1 MSKPTSSKPTQP
13 NSAPSK
19 LASFDASTFTV
30 KTPATKNIRAIA
42 ARVLTQ
48 VQYGQ
53 SLAQCLPAAEEKIE
67 FDDIPFLRELCYGS
81 CRWYF
86 RLNALAKMLLE
97 KPFHD
102 DDEDLHQ
109 LLIIGLY
116 QLNIQQKAAHAAI
129 FETVEAAASLDKP
142 YCKGVINAC
151 LRRYDREHVELIES
165 LGNNPVTL
173 HSHPKWLVKALKKAW
188 PDNYLDIMEANNQHP
203 PFCIRVNQQH
213 HTREEYLAILEQ
225 AGIEASAGKFAEHSI
240 YLAHAMNVFELPGF
254 EEGWCSVQD
263 EAAQLAAELL
273 APQAGEHILDACAAP
288 GGKTCHILESAAD
301 LTVTAID
308 LEEKRLARVTEN
320 LERLQLEAKTIACD
334 ANNLDEWWDGQ
345 LFDRILL
352 DAPCAAIGVIRRHPD
367 IKLLR
372 RKEDIEQLADVQL
385 GLLTSLWST
394 LKPGGRLVYA
404 TCSIMPMEN
413 AAVVDAFIQTQNDSH
428 QDVLTYSLQNK
439 SWGVESG
446 HGRQL
451 FPQLAKAL
459 DTGTEQG
466 HDGFYYAVLEKKK

>member
-1 MSKPTSSKPTQP
+1 MST
-13 NSAPSK
+13 
-19 LASFDASTFTV
+19 L
-30 KTPATKNIRAIA
+30 TKNIRAIA

-48 VQYGQ
+48 VQHGQ
-53 SLAQCLPAAEEKIE
+53 SLAQCLPVAEEKVE

-97 KPFHD
+97 KPFHE

-151 LRRYDREHVELIES
+151 LRRYEREHIELIDS

-188 PDNYLDIMEANNQHP
+188 PDNYLEIMKANNQHP
-203 PFCIRVNQQH
+203 PFCIRVNQLH
-213 HTREEYLAILEQ
+213 HSRAEYLALLEQ
-225 AGIEASAGKFAEHSI
+225 AGISASAGLHAKHSI
-240 YLAHAMNVFELPGF
+240 YLDHAINVFELPGF
-254 EEGWCSVQD
+254 EDGWCSVQD

-273 APQAGEHILDACAAP
+273 EPQAGENILDACAAP
-288 GGKTCHILESAAD
+288 GGKTCHILESAAE
-301 LTVTAID
+301 LNVTAID
-308 LEEKRLARVTEN
+308 LEEKRLARVNEN
-320 LERLQLEAKTIACD
+320 LERLQLEAKTIVCD
-334 ANNLDEWWDGQ
+334 ANDIDTWWDGK

-372 RKEDIEQLADVQL
+372 RKEDIEQLAEVQL
-385 GLLTSLWST
+385 GLLKNLWSI

-404 TCSIMPMEN
+404 TCSTMPMEN
-413 AAVVDAFIQTQNDSH
+413 AVVIETFIQIQNDAD
-428 QDVLTYSLQNK
+428 QDVQVYSLHDR
-439 SWGVESG
+439 SWGINSG
-446 HGRQL
+446 QGRQL
-451 FPQLAKAL
+451 FPQLAIES
-459 DTGTEQG
+459 DTLGSGEKTEQG

>member
-1 MSKPTSSKPTQP
+1 MSSSTS
-13 NSAPSK
+13 
-19 LASFDASTFTV
+19 
-30 KTPATKNIRAIA
+30 TKNIRAIA

-48 VQYGQ
+48 VQHGQ

-97 KPFHD
+97 KPFHE

-151 LRRYDREHVELIES
+151 LRRYDREHVELIKS
-165 LGNNPVTL
+165 LGDNPVTL

-188 PDNYLDIMEANNQHP
+188 PENYLDIMEANNQHP
-203 PFCIRVNQQH
+203 PFCIRVNQLH
-213 HTREEYLAILEQ
+213 HSRDEYLALLEQ
-225 AGIEASAGKFAEHSI
+225 AGIEATAGKFAQHSI
-240 YLAHAMNVFELPGF
+240 YLDRAMNVFELPGF
-254 EEGWCSVQD
+254 EDGWCSVQD

-273 APQAGEHILDACAAP
+273 DPQPGEHILDACAAP
-288 GGKTCHILESAAD
+288 GGKTCHILESAVN
-301 LTVTAID
+301 LNVTAID

-320 LERLQLEAKTIACD
+320 LERLKLKAKTIACD
-334 ANNLDEWWDGQ
+334 ANELEEWWDGT

-385 GLLTSLWST
+385 SLLKTLWKT

-413 AAVVDAFIQTQNDSH
+413 AAVIESFIKLQNDTH
-428 QDVLTYSLQNK
+428 QDVQIYNLQDKN
-439 SWGVESG
+439 WGVKSG
-446 HGRQL
+446 QGRQL
-451 FPQLAKAL
+451 FPQLVKEL
-459 DTGTEQG
+459 DSGTEQG
-466 HDGFYYAVLEKKK
+466 HDGFYYAVLEKTNN

>member
-1 MSKPTSSKPTQP
+1 MSKPT
-13 NSAPSK
+13 
-19 LASFDASTFTV
+19 SFDASTFTV
-30 KTPATKNIRAIA
+30 KTPPTKNIRATA

-48 VQYGQ
+48 VQHGQ

-86 RLNALAKMLLE
+86 RLNALAKMLLQ

-116 QLNIQQKAAHAAI
+116 QLNIQKKAAHAAI

-188 PDNYLDIMEANNQHP
+188 PDNYLEIMEANNQHP
-203 PFCIRVNQQH
+203 PFCIRVNQIH
-213 HTREEYLAILEQ
+213 HSREEYLALLDQ
-225 AGIEASAGKFAEHSI
+225 SGIPASAGKHAKHSI
-240 YLAHAMNVFELPGF
+240 YLDHAMNVFELPGF
-254 EEGWCSVQD
+254 EDGWCSVQD

-273 APQAGEHILDACAAP
+273 EPQAGENILDACAAP
-288 GGKTCHILESAAD
+288 GGKTCHILESAND
-301 LTVTAID
+301 LKVTAID
-308 LEEKRLARVTEN
+308 LEEKRLARVSEN

-334 ANNLDEWWDGQ
+334 ANNIDDWWDGE

-372 RKEDIEQLADVQL
+372 LKEDIEQLADVQL
-385 GLLTSLWST
+385 DLLKTLWST

-404 TCSIMPMEN
+404 TCSVMPMEN
-413 AAVVDAFIQTQNDSH
+413 ATVIDTFIAAQNDAH
-428 QDVLTYSLQNK
+428 QDVQVYSLQDR
-439 SWGVESG
+439 SWGIHSG

-451 FPQLAKAL
+451 FPQLAIES
-459 DTGTEQG
+459 DTGEVIEQG

>member
-1 MSKPTSSKPTQP
+1 MTTT
-13 NSAPSK
+13 SK
-19 LASFDASTFTV
+19 LSKS
-30 KTPATKNIRAIA
+30 IRAIA

-48 VQYGQ
+48 VQHGQ

-86 RLNALAKMLLE
+86 RLNALAKMLLQ
-97 KPFHD
+97 KPFHE

-116 QLNIQQKAAHAAI
+116 QLNIQQKPAHAAI
-129 FETVEAAASLDKP
+129 FETVEAASDLNKP

-151 LRRYDREHVELIES
+151 LRRYDRESADLIKS
-165 LGNNPVTL
+165 LGDNPVTL

-188 PDNYLDIMEANNQHP
+188 PDNYLEIIEANNQHP
-203 PFCIRVNQQH
+203 PFCLRVNQLH
-213 HTREEYLAILEQ
+213 HSREEYLDLLEQ
-225 AGIEASAGKFAEHSI
+225 AGIAASAGRYSQHSI
-240 YLAHAMNVFELPGF
+240 YLDHAINVFELPGF
-254 EEGWCSVQD
+254 EAGWCSIQD

-273 APQAGEHILDACAAP
+273 AVQNGDHVLDACAAP
-288 GGKTCHILESAAD
+288 GGKTCHILESAEY

-308 LEEKRLARVTEN
+308 LEEKRLAKVDEN
-320 LERLQLEAKTIACD
+320 LERLQLAANTIACD
-334 ANNLDEWWDGQ
+334 ANDLEKWWDGK

-367 IKLLR
+367 IKQLR

-385 GLLTSLWST
+385 GLLKTLWST
-394 LKPGGRLVYA
+394 LKPGGRMVYA

-413 AAVVDAFIQTQNDSH
+413 AVVIDSFIQTQNDAH
-428 QDVLTYSLQNK
+428 QDVEVYSLK
-439 SWGVESG
+439 DRSWGIESG
-446 HGRQL
+446 QGRQL
-451 FPQLAKAL
+451 FPQLEKIRS
-459 DTGTEQG
+459 GEMTEQG
-466 HDGFYYAVLEKKK
+466 HDGFYYAVLEKKN

>member
-1 MSKPTSSKPTQP
+1 MTTTSKSSK
-13 NSAPSK
+13 S
-19 LASFDASTFTV
+19 
-30 KTPATKNIRAIA
+30 IRAIA

-48 VQYGQ
+48 VQHGQ

-86 RLNALAKMLLE
+86 RLNALAKMLLQ
-97 KPFHD
+97 KPFHE

-116 QLNIQQKAAHAAI
+116 QLNIQEKAAHAAI
-129 FETVEAAASLDKP
+129 FETVEAAADLDKP

-151 LRRYDREHVELIES
+151 LRRYNRESEALIKS
-165 LGNNPVTL
+165 LGDNPVTF

-188 PDNYLDIMEANNQHP
+188 PDNYLEIMAANNQHP
-203 PFCIRVNQQH
+203 PFCIRVNQLH
-213 HTREEYLAILEQ
+213 HSREEYLALLEQ
-225 AGIEASAGKFAEHSI
+225 AGIPANAGQHAKHSI
-240 YLAHAMNVFELPGF
+240 YLDHAINVFELPGF
-254 EEGWCSVQD
+254 EDGWCSVQD

-273 APQAGEHILDACAAP
+273 EPQSGETILDACAAP
-288 GGKTCHILESAAD
+288 GGKTCHILESAED

-308 LEEKRLARVTEN
+308 LEEKRLARVSEN

-334 ANNLDEWWDGQ
+334 ANELENWWDGK

-367 IKLLR
+367 IKQLR

-385 GLLTSLWST
+385 GLLKTLWST

-413 AAVVDAFIQTQNDSH
+413 AAVIDTFIQAQNDAH
-428 QDVLTYSLQNK
+428 QDVEVYSLQDR
-439 SWGVESG
+439 SWGIDSG
-446 HGRQL
+446 QGRQL
-451 FPQLAKAL
+451 FPQLSKELESASLNPEA
-459 DTGTEQG
+459 GTEQG

>member
-1 MSKPTSSKPTQP
+1 MTIQRKPTSP
-13 NSAPSK
+13 
-19 LASFDASTFTV
+19 
-30 KTPATKNIRAIA
+30 TPAAKNIRATA

-53 SLAQCLPAAEEKIE
+53 SLAQCLPAAEEKID

-97 KPFHD
+97 KPFQDH
-102 DDEDLHQ
+102 DEDLHQ
-109 LLIIGLY
+109 LLVIGLY
-116 QLNIQQKAAHAAI
+116 QLDVQKKAAHAAI
-129 FETVEAAASLDKP
+129 YETVEAAISLDKP

-151 LRRYDREHVELIES
+151 LRRYEREHVELNKF
-165 LGNNPVTL
+165 LGDNPVTL

-188 PDNYLDIMEANNQHP
+188 PDNYLEIMEANNQHP
-203 PFCIRVNQQH
+203 PFCIRVNQLH
-213 HTREEYLAILEQ
+213 HSREEYLALLEQ
-225 AGIEASAGKFAEHSI
+225 SGIPASAGKHAEHSI
-240 YLAHAMNVFELPGF
+240 YLDHAMNVFELPGF

-273 APQAGEHILDACAAP
+273 APQAGENILDACAAP

-301 LTVTAID
+301 LNVTAID
-308 LEEKRLARVTEN
+308 LEEKRLVRVNEN

-334 ANNLDEWWDGQ
+334 ANDIDTWWDGE

-367 IKLLR
+367 IKILR

-385 GLLTSLWST
+385 GLLNTLWST

-413 AAVVDAFIQTQNDSH
+413 AAVIETFIKAQNDAH
-428 QDVLTYSLQNK
+428 QDVEVYSLQDR
-439 SWGVESG
+439 SWGVDSG
-446 HGRQL
+446 QGRQL
-451 FPQLAKAL
+451 FPQLTIESDDLESDEK
-459 DTGTEQG
+459 TEQG
-466 HDGFYYAVLEKKK
+466 HDGFYYAVLEKKKS

>member
-1 MSKPTSSKPTQP
+1 MSRSTATTSS
-13 NSAPSK
+13 A
-19 LASFDASTFTV
+19 
-30 KTPATKNIRAIA
+30 KNIRATA

-97 KPFHD
+97 KPFQDH
-102 DDEDLHQ
+102 DEDLHQ
-109 LLIIGLY
+109 LLIVGLY
-116 QLNIQQKAAHAAI
+116 QLDVQKKAAHAAI
-129 FETVEAAASLDKP
+129 YETVEAAISLDKP
-142 YCKGVINAC
+142 YCKAVINAC
-151 LRRYDREHVELIES
+151 LRRYEREHVELNKF
-165 LGNNPVTL
+165 LGDNPVTL

-188 PDNYLDIMEANNQHP
+188 PDNYLEIMEANNQHP
-203 PFCIRVNQQH
+203 PFCLRVNQLH
-213 HTREEYLAILEQ
+213 HSREEYLALLEQ
-225 AGIEASAGKFAEHSI
+225 TGIPASAGKHAQHSI
-240 YLAHAMNVFELPGF
+240 YLDHAINVFELPGF

-273 APQAGEHILDACAAP
+273 DPQAGETILDACAAP
-288 GGKTCHILESAAD
+288 GGKTCHILESADD
-301 LTVTAID
+301 LKVTAID
-308 LEEKRLARVTEN
+308 LEEKRLLRVTEN
-320 LERLQLEAKTIACD
+320 LERLNLDAKTIACD
-334 ANNLDEWWDGQ
+334 ANDLNTWWNGEC
-345 LFDRILL
+345 FDRILL

-367 IKLLR
+367 IKILR

-385 GLLTSLWST
+385 ALLTSLWST

-413 AAVVDAFIQTQNDSH
+413 ADVVDTFIQAQNNAH
-428 QDVLTYSLQNK
+428 QDVQVYSLQDRP
-439 SWGVESG
+439 WGVESG
-446 HGRQL
+446 NGRQL
-451 FPQLAKAL
+451 FPQLTIESENVEKK
-459 DTGTEQG
+459 EQS

>member
-1 MSKPTSSKPTQP
+1 MFNATTSTSS
-13 NSAPSK
+13 
-19 LASFDASTFTV
+19 
-30 KTPATKNIRAIA
+30 TKNIRAIA

-48 VQYGQ
+48 VQHGQ
-53 SLAQCLPAAEEKIE
+53 SLAQCLPAAEDKIE

-97 KPFHD
+97 KPFKE
-102 DDEDLHQ
+102 DDEVLHQ

-116 QLNIQQKAAHAAI
+116 QLDVQKKAPHAAI
-129 FETVEAAASLDKP
+129 NETVEAALKLDKKH
-142 YCKGVINAC
+142 CKGVINAC
-151 LRRYDREHVELIES
+151 LRRYEREHVELIKS
-165 LGNNPVTL
+165 LGDNPVTL

-213 HTREEYLAILEQ
+213 HSREQYLALLDE
-225 AGIEASAGKFAEHSI
+225 AGIQASLGKFAQHSI
-240 YLAHAMNVFELPGF
+240 YLDHAMSVFELPGF

-273 APQAGEHILDACAAP
+273 DPQAGETILDACAAP
-288 GGKTCHILESAAD
+288 GGKTCHILESAAN
-301 LTVTAID
+301 LNVTAID
-308 LEEKRLARVTEN
+308 LEEKRLARVSEN
-320 LERLQLEAKTIACD
+320 LERLQLDAKTIACD
-334 ANNLDEWWDGQ
+334 ANHLDYWWDGK

-372 RKEDIEQLADVQL
+372 LKEDIEQLADVQL
-385 GLLTSLWST
+385 GLLKTLWST

-404 TCSIMPMEN
+404 TCSVMPMEN
-413 AAVVDAFIQTQNDSH
+413 AAVIDAFIQTQNDAH
-428 QDVLTYSLQNK
+428 HDVQVYSLQNK
-439 SWGVESG
+439 DWGIESG
-446 HGRQL
+446 YGRQL
-451 FPQLAKAL
+451 FPQLAITSE
-459 DTGTEQG
+459 DPVTGEKTEQG
-466 HDGFYYAVLEKKK
+466 HDGFYYAVLEKKKN

>member
-1 MSKPTSSKPTQP
+1 MSRSIKSTATSS
-13 NSAPSK
+13 A
-19 LASFDASTFTV
+19 
-30 KTPATKNIRAIA
+30 KNIRATA

-97 KPFHD
+97 KPFQDH
-102 DDEDLHQ
+102 DEDLHQ
-109 LLIIGLY
+109 LLIVGLY
-116 QLNIQQKAAHAAI
+116 QLDIQKKAAHAAI
-129 FETVEAAASLDKP
+129 YETVEAAISLDKP
-142 YCKGVINAC
+142 YCKAVINAC
-151 LRRYDREHVELIES
+151 LRRYEREHVELNKF
-165 LGNNPVTL
+165 LGDNPVTL

-188 PDNYLDIMEANNQHP
+188 PDHYLDIMEANNQHP
-203 PFCIRVNQQH
+203 PFCLRVNQLH
-213 HTREEYLAILEQ
+213 HGREEYLALLEH
-225 AGIEASAGKFAEHSI
+225 AGIPASAGKHAKHSI
-240 YLAHAMNVFELPGF
+240 YLDHAMNVFELPGF

-273 APQAGEHILDACAAP
+273 EPQAGEKILDACAAP
-288 GGKTCHILESAAD
+288 GGKTCHILESAANLD
-301 LTVTAID
+301 VTAID
-308 LEEKRLARVTEN
+308 LEEKRLVRVTEN
-320 LERLQLEAKTIACD
+320 LERLNLTAKTIACD
-334 ANNLDEWWDGQ
+334 ANDLDAWWDGE

-385 GLLTSLWST
+385 ALLTSLWST

-413 AAVVDAFIQTQNDSH
+413 ADVINAFIQAQNDAH
-428 QDVLTYSLQNK
+428 QDVQVYSLQDRR
-439 SWGVESG
+439 WGIESG
-446 HGRQL
+446 NGRQL
-451 FPQLAKAL
+451 FPQLTIESE
-459 DTGTEQG
+459 DTESDEKKEQG
-466 HDGFYYAVLEKKK
+466 HDGFYYAVLEKKT

>member
-1 MSKPTSSKPTQP
+1 MSRSTKTASTSSS
-13 NSAPSK
+13 SAN
-19 LASFDASTFTV
+19 
-30 KTPATKNIRAIA
+30 NIRATA

-53 SLAQCLPAAEEKIE
+53 SLAQCLPAAEEKID

-97 KPFHD
+97 KPFQDH
-102 DDEDLHQ
+102 DEDLHQ
-109 LLIIGLY
+109 LLIVGLY
-116 QLNIQQKAAHAAI
+116 QLDIQKKAAHAAI
-129 FETVEAAASLDKP
+129 YETVEAAIKLDKP

-151 LRRYDREHVELIES
+151 LRRYEREHVELNKF
-165 LGNNPVTL
+165 LGDNPVTL

-188 PDNYLDIMEANNQHP
+188 PDNYLEIMEANNQHP
-203 PFCIRVNQQH
+203 PFCIRVNQLH
-213 HTREEYLAILEQ
+213 HSREDYLALLEQ
-225 AGIEASAGKFAEHSI
+225 SGIPASAGQHAKHSI
-240 YLAHAMNVFELPGF
+240 YLDHAMNVFELPGF
-254 EEGWCSVQD
+254 EDGWCSVQD

-273 APQAGEHILDACAAP
+273 EAQAGENILDACAAP

-301 LTVTAID
+301 LNVTAID
-308 LEEKRLARVTEN
+308 LEEKRLVRVNEN

-334 ANNLDEWWDGQ
+334 ANDIDTWWDGK

-367 IKLLR
+367 IKILR

-385 GLLTSLWST
+385 GLLKTLWTT

-413 AAVVDAFIQTQNDSH
+413 AAVIDTFIQVQNDAH
-428 QDVLTYSLQNK
+428 QDVQVYSLQDR
-439 SWGVESG
+439 SWGVDSG
-446 HGRQL
+446 QGRQL
-451 FPQLAKAL
+451 FPQISI
-459 DTGTEQG
+459 DTDEKTEQG
-466 HDGFYYAVLEKKK
+466 HDGFYYAVLEKKKN

>member
-1 MSKPTSSKPTQP
+1 MSDPIVS
-13 NSAPSK
+13 
-19 LASFDASTFTV
+19 
-30 KTPATKNIRAIA
+30 KNIRAIA

-48 VQYGQ
+48 VQHGQ
-53 SLAQCLPAAEEKIE
+53 SLAQCLPAAEEKIGL
-67 FDDIPFLRELCYGS
+67 DDVPFLRELCYGS

-86 RLNALAKMLLE
+86 RLNALAKMLLQ
-97 KPFHD
+97 KPFHE

-129 FETVEAAASLDKP
+129 FETVQAAVSLDKP

-151 LRRYDREHVELIES
+151 LRRYEREQEELIMS
-165 LGNNPVTL
+165 LGDNPVTL

-188 PDNYLDIMEANNQHP
+188 PDNYLDIMAANNQHP
-203 PFCIRVNQQH
+203 PFCIRVNQLH
-213 HTREEYLAILEQ
+213 HSREQYLALLEQ
-225 AGIEASAGKFAEHSI
+225 AGIAASAGKFAQHSI
-240 YLAHAMNVFELPGF
+240 YLDHAINVFELPGF
-254 EEGWCSVQD
+254 EDGWCSVQD

-288 GGKTCHILESAAD
+288 GGKTCHILESAVD
-301 LTVTAID
+301 LSVTAID

-320 LERLQLEAKTIACD
+320 LQRLKLKAKTVACD
-334 ANNLDEWWDGQ
+334 ANDLDAWWDGK

-372 RKEDIEQLADVQL
+372 RKEDIEQLAEVQL
-385 GLLTSLWST
+385 GLLTTLWKT

-413 AAVVDAFIQTQNDSH
+413 AAVIDTFIQLQNDAH
-428 QDVLTYSLQNK
+428 QDIHVHSLQNEN
-439 SWGVESG
+439 WGINSG
-446 HGRQL
+446 QGRQL
-451 FPQLAKAL
+451 FPQLSKEL
-459 DTGTEQG
+459 DSSVEQG
-466 HDGFYYAVLEKKK
+466 HDGFYYAVLEKTHN

>member
-1 MSKPTSSKPTQP
+1 MSRSTATTSS
-13 NSAPSK
+13 A
-19 LASFDASTFTV
+19 
-30 KTPATKNIRAIA
+30 KNIRATA

-97 KPFHD
+97 KPFQDH
-102 DDEDLHQ
+102 DEDLHQ
-109 LLIIGLY
+109 LLIVGLY
-116 QLNIQQKAAHAAI
+116 QLDVQKKAAHAAI
-129 FETVEAAASLDKP
+129 YETVEAAISLDKP
-142 YCKGVINAC
+142 YCKAVINAC
-151 LRRYDREHVELIES
+151 LRRYEREHVELNKF
-165 LGNNPVTL
+165 LGDNPVTL

-188 PDNYLDIMEANNQHP
+188 PDNYLEIMEANNQHP
-203 PFCIRVNQQH
+203 PFCLRVNQLH
-213 HTREEYLAILEQ
+213 HSREEYLALLEQ
-225 AGIEASAGKFAEHSI
+225 TGIPASAGKHAQHSI
-240 YLAHAMNVFELPGF
+240 YLDHAMNVFELPGF

-273 APQAGEHILDACAAP
+273 DPQAGETILDACAAP
-288 GGKTCHILESAAD
+288 GGKTCHILESADD
-301 LTVTAID
+301 LKVTAID
-308 LEEKRLARVTEN
+308 LEEKRLLRVTEN
-320 LERLQLEAKTIACD
+320 LERLNLDAKTIACD
-334 ANNLDEWWDGQ
+334 ANDLNTWWNGEC
-345 LFDRILL
+345 FDRILL

-367 IKLLR
+367 IKILR

-385 GLLTSLWST
+385 ALLTSLWST

-413 AAVVDAFIQTQNDSH
+413 ADVVDTFIQAQNNAH
-428 QDVLTYSLQNK
+428 QDVQVYSLQDRP
-439 SWGVESG
+439 WGVESG
-446 HGRQL
+446 NGRQL
-451 FPQLAKAL
+451 FPQLTIESENVEKK
-459 DTGTEQG
+459 EQS

>member
-1 MSKPTSSKPTQP
+1 MSRSIQSPSSTSS
-13 NSAPSK
+13 A
-19 LASFDASTFTV
+19 
-30 KTPATKNIRAIA
+30 KNIRATA

-97 KPFHD
+97 KPFQDH
-102 DDEDLHQ
+102 DEDLHQ

-116 QLNIQQKAAHAAI
+116 QLDVQKKAAHAAI
-129 FETVEAAASLDKP
+129 YETVEAAISLDKP

-151 LRRYDREHVELIES
+151 LRRYEREHVELNKS
-165 LGNNPVTL
+165 LGDNPVTL
-173 HSHPKWLVKALKKAW
+173 YSHPKWLVKALKKAW

-203 PFCIRVNQQH
+203 PFCIRVNQLH
-213 HTREEYLAILEQ
+213 HSREEYLALLEQ
-225 AGIEASAGKFAEHSI
+225 AGIPANAGKHAKHSI
-240 YLAHAMNVFELPGF
+240 YLDHAMNVFELPGF
-254 EEGWCSVQD
+254 EDGWCSVQD

-273 APQAGEHILDACAAP
+273 DPQAGETVLDACAAP
-288 GGKTCHILESAAD
+288 GGKTCHILESATD
-301 LTVTAID
+301 LNVTAID
-308 LEEKRLARVTEN
+308 LEEKRLVRVNEN
-320 LERLQLEAKTIACD
+320 LERLNLEAKTIACD
-334 ANNLDEWWDGQ
+334 ANDLDTWWDGK

-385 GLLTSLWST
+385 GLLKSLWST

-413 AAVVDAFIQTQNDSH
+413 ATVIDTFIQAQNDAY
-428 QDVLTYSLQNK
+428 QDVLVYSLQDR

-446 HGRQL
+446 QGRQL
-451 FPQLAKAL
+451 FPQLTKEL

-466 HDGFYYAVLEKKK
+466 HDGFYYAVLEKKAKEN

>member
-1 MSKPTSSKPTQP
+1 MSRSIKSTTTSS
-13 NSAPSK
+13 A
-19 LASFDASTFTV
+19 
-30 KTPATKNIRAIA
+30 KNIRATA

-97 KPFHD
+97 KPFQDH
-102 DDEDLHQ
+102 DEDLHQ

-116 QLNIQQKAAHAAI
+116 QLDVQKKAAHAAI
-129 FETVEAAASLDKP
+129 YETVEAAISLDKP
-142 YCKGVINAC
+142 YCKAVINAC
-151 LRRYDREHVELIES
+151 LRRYEREHVELNKS
-165 LGNNPVTL
+165 LGDNPVTL

-188 PDNYLDIMEANNQHP
+188 PDHYLDIMEANNQHP
-203 PFCIRVNQQH
+203 PFCLRVNQLH
-213 HTREEYLAILEQ
+213 HSREEYLALLEQ
-225 AGIEASAGKFAEHSI
+225 AGISASAGKHAKHSI
-240 YLAHAMNVFELPGF
+240 YLDHAMNVFELPGF
-254 EEGWCSVQD
+254 EGGWCSVQD

-273 APQAGEHILDACAAP
+273 EPQAGEKILDACAAP
-288 GGKTCHILESAAD
+288 GGKTCHILESAAELD
-301 LTVTAID
+301 VTAID
-308 LEEKRLARVTEN
+308 LEEKRLVRVTEN
-320 LERLQLEAKTIACD
+320 LDRLNLTAKTIACD
-334 ANNLDEWWDGQ
+334 ANDLDAWWDGE

-385 GLLTSLWST
+385 ALLTSLWST

-413 AAVVDAFIQTQNDSH
+413 ANVIDAFIQAQNDAH
-428 QDVLTYSLQNK
+428 QDVQVYSLQDRR
-439 SWGVESG
+439 WGIESG
-446 HGRQL
+446 NGRQL
-451 FPQLAKAL
+451 FPQLTTESE
-459 DTGTEQG
+459 DTESDEKKEQG
-466 HDGFYYAVLEKKK
+466 HDGFYYAVLEKKT

>member
-1 MSKPTSSKPTQP
+1 MSRSTATPSS
-13 NSAPSK
+13 A
-19 LASFDASTFTV
+19 
-30 KTPATKNIRAIA
+30 KNIRATA

-97 KPFHD
+97 KPFQDH
-102 DDEDLHQ
+102 DEDLHQ
-109 LLIIGLY
+109 LLIVGLY
-116 QLNIQQKAAHAAI
+116 QLDVQKKAAHAAI
-129 FETVEAAASLDKP
+129 YETVEAAISLDKP
-142 YCKGVINAC
+142 YCKAVINAC
-151 LRRYDREHVELIES
+151 LRRYEREHVELNKF
-165 LGNNPVTL
+165 LGDNPVTL

-188 PDNYLDIMEANNQHP
+188 PDNYLEIMAANNQHP
-203 PFCIRVNQQH
+203 PFCLRVNQLH
-213 HTREEYLAILEQ
+213 HSREEYLALLEQ
-225 AGIEASAGKFAEHSI
+225 AGIPASAGKHAQHSI
-240 YLAHAMNVFELPGF
+240 YLDHAMNVFELPGF

-273 APQAGEHILDACAAP
+273 DPQAGETILDACAAP
-288 GGKTCHILESAAD
+288 GGKTCHILESATD
-301 LTVTAID
+301 LKVTAID
-308 LEEKRLARVTEN
+308 LEEKRLLRVTEN
-320 LERLQLEAKTIACD
+320 LERLNLHANTIACD
-334 ANNLDEWWDGQ
+334 ANDLNTWWNGE

-385 GLLTSLWST
+385 ALLTSLWST

-413 AAVVDAFIQTQNDSH
+413 ANVIDTFIQAQNDAH
-428 QDVLTYSLQNK
+428 QDVQVYSLQDRR
-439 SWGVESG
+439 WGVESG
-446 HGRQL
+446 NGRQL
-451 FPQLAKAL
+451 FPQLTIEPEDAESDERK
-459 DTGTEQG
+459 EQG

>member
-1 MSKPTSSKPTQP
+1 MSTSTSSK
-13 NSAPSK
+13 
-19 LASFDASTFTV
+19 ST
-30 KTPATKNIRAIA
+30 KSIRAIA

-48 VQYGQ
+48 VQHGQ

-86 RLNALAKMLLE
+86 RLNALAKMLLQ
-97 KPFHD
+97 KPFHE

-116 QLNIQQKAAHAAI
+116 QLNIQEKAAHAAI
-129 FETVEAAASLDKP
+129 FETVEAAADLDKP

-151 LRRYDREHVELIES
+151 LRRYDRESEDLIKS
-165 LGNNPVTL
+165 LGDNPVTL
-173 HSHPKWLVKALKKAW
+173 YSHPKWLVKALKKAW
-188 PDNYLDIMEANNQHP
+188 PDHYLDIMEANNQHP
-203 PFCIRVNQQH
+203 PFCIRVNQLH
-213 HTREEYLAILEQ
+213 HTREEYLVLLEQ
-225 AGIEASAGKFAEHSI
+225 AGIAASVGKHAKHSI
-240 YLAHAMNVFELPGF
+240 YLDHAMNVFELPGF

-273 APQAGEHILDACAAP
+273 AAQAGDNILDACAAP
-288 GGKTCHILESAAD
+288 GGKTCHILESATD

-308 LEEKRLARVTEN
+308 LEEKRLARVSEN

-334 ANNLDEWWDGQ
+334 ANDLENWWDGK

-372 RKEDIEQLADVQL
+372 RKEDIEQLAEVQL
-385 GLLTSLWST
+385 GLLKTLWSV

-413 AAVVDAFIQTQNDSH
+413 AAVIDAFIQAQSDAQH
-428 QDVLTYSLQNK
+428 DVQVYSLQDS
-439 SWGVESG
+439 SWGVASG
-446 HGRQL
+446 QGRQL
-451 FPQLAKAL
+451 FPQLTKEL
-459 DTGTEQG
+459 DSGTEQG
-466 HDGFYYAVLEKKK
+466 HDGFYYAVLEKINS

>member
-1 MSKPTSSKPTQP
+1 MSRSLKPASS
-13 NSAPSK
+13 A
-19 LASFDASTFTV
+19 
-30 KTPATKNIRAIA
+30 KNIRATA

-67 FDDIPFLRELCYGS
+67 LDDIPFLRELCYGS

-97 KPFHD
+97 KPFQDH
-102 DDEDLHQ
+102 DEDLHQ

-116 QLNIQQKAAHAAI
+116 QLDIQKKAAHAAI
-129 FETVEAAASLDKP
+129 FETVEAAIKLDKP

-151 LRRYDREHVELIES
+151 LRRYEREHVELNQS
-165 LGNNPVTL
+165 LGDNPVTL

-188 PDNYLDIMEANNQHP
+188 PDSYLDIMAANNQHP

-213 HTREEYLAILEQ
+213 HTRKQYLDLLEQ
-225 AGIEASAGKFAEHSI
+225 AGIAARAGTFAKHSI
-240 YLAHAMNVFELPGF
+240 YLDHAINVFELPGF

-288 GGKTCHILESAAD
+288 GGKTCHILESAND
-301 LTVTAID
+301 LNVTAID
-308 LEEKRLARVTEN
+308 LEEKRLMRVVEN
-320 LERLQLEAKTIACD
+320 LERLQLNAKTIACD
-334 ANNLDEWWDGQ
+334 ANNLDAWWDGQ

-385 GLLTSLWST
+385 GLLKTLWST

-404 TCSIMPMEN
+404 TCSIMPLEN
-413 AAVVDAFIQTQNDSH
+413 AAVIDTFIQIQNDADH
-428 QDVLTYSLQNK
+428 DVQIYSLQDK
-439 SWGVESG
+439 RWGIESG
-446 HGRQL
+446 QGRQL
-451 FPQLAKAL
+451 FPHLEIPSDQLDSDEKI
-459 DTGTEQG
+459 EQG
-466 HDGFYYAVLEKKK
+466 HDGFYYAVLEKKKHKIE

>member
-1 MSKPTSSKPTQP
+1 MHTPTKSTANPSS
-13 NSAPSK
+13 
-19 LASFDASTFTV
+19 
-30 KTPATKNIRAIA
+30 TKNIRAIA

-97 KPFHD
+97 KPFQDH
-102 DDEDLHQ
+102 DEDLHQ
-109 LLIIGLY
+109 LLIVGLY
-116 QLNIQQKAAHAAI
+116 QLDVQKKAAHAAI
-129 FETVEAAASLDKP
+129 FETVEAAISLDKP

-151 LRRYDREHVELIES
+151 LRRYEREQLELIKS
-165 LGNNPVTL
+165 LGDNPVTL

-188 PDNYLDIMEANNQHP
+188 PENYLDIMAANNQHP
-203 PFCIRVNQQH
+203 PFCIRVNQLH
-213 HTREEYLAILEQ
+213 HSREEYLALLGQ
-225 AGIEASAGKFAEHSI
+225 AGIPANAGKHAQHSI
-240 YLAHAMNVFELPGF
+240 YLEHAMNVFELPGF

-273 APQAGEHILDACAAP
+273 DPQAGDIILDACAAP
-288 GGKTCHILESAAD
+288 GGKTCHVLESAAD
-301 LTVTAID
+301 LNVTAID
-308 LEEKRLARVTEN
+308 LEEKRLVRVNEN

-334 ANNLDEWWDGQ
+334 ANDIDSWWDGI

-385 GLLTSLWST
+385 SLLKSVWST

-413 AAVVDAFIQTQNDSH
+413 AAVIDTFIQAQNDAH
-428 QDVLTYSLQNK
+428 DDIQVYSLHDR
-439 SWGVESG
+439 SWGIESG

-451 FPQLAKAL
+451 FPQLVIKSDAFESDDK
-459 DTGTEQG
+459 TEQG

>member
-1 MSKPTSSKPTQP
+1 MSKPTSSKPTP
-13 NSAPSK
+13 SNSAPSK
-19 LASFDASTFTV
+19 PASFDASTFTV

-116 QLNIQQKAAHAAI
+116 QLSIQSKAAHAAI

-203 PFCIRVNQQH
+203 PFCLRVNQQH

-254 EEGWCSVQD
+254 EEGWCSIQD

-301 LTVTAID
+301 LT
-308 LEEKRLARVTEN
+308 
-320 LERLQLEAKTIACD
+320 
-334 ANNLDEWWDGQ
+334 GQ

-413 AAVVDAFIQTQNDSH
+413 AAVIDTFIQTQNDSH

-451 FPQLAKAL
+451 FPQLTKEL

>member
-1 MSKPTSSKPTQP
+1 MRTPTKSTATTSS
-13 NSAPSK
+13 S
-19 LASFDASTFTV
+19 
-30 KTPATKNIRAIA
+30 TKNIRAIA

-97 KPFHD
+97 KPFQDH
-102 DDEDLHQ
+102 DEDLHQ
-109 LLIIGLY
+109 LLIVGLY
-116 QLNIQQKAAHAAI
+116 QLDVQKKAAHAAI
-129 FETVEAAASLDKP
+129 FETVEAAISLDKP

-151 LRRYDREHVELIES
+151 LRRYEREQVELIKS
-165 LGNNPVTL
+165 LGDNPVTL
-173 HSHPKWLVKALKKAW
+173 HSHPKWLVKALKKSW
-188 PDNYLDIMEANNQHP
+188 PENYLDIMAANNQHP
-203 PFCIRVNQQH
+203 PFCIRVNQLH
-213 HTREEYLAILEQ
+213 YSREEYLALLGQ
-225 AGIEASAGKFAEHSI
+225 AGIAASAGKHAQHSI
-240 YLAHAMNVFELPGF
+240 YLEHAMNVFELPGF

-273 APQAGEHILDACAAP
+273 DPQAGDIILDACAAP
-288 GGKTCHILESAAD
+288 GGKTCHVLESAAD
-301 LTVTAID
+301 LYVTAID
-308 LEEKRLARVTEN
+308 LEEKRLVRVTEN
-320 LERLQLEAKTIACD
+320 LERLQLKAKTIACD
-334 ANNLDEWWDGQ
+334 ANDIDSWWDGI

-385 GLLTSLWST
+385 SLLKSVWST

-413 AAVVDAFIQTQNDSH
+413 AAVIDTFIQAQSDAHDDIQVYNLHDR
-428 QDVLTYSLQNK
+428 
-439 SWGVESG
+439 SWGIESG
-446 HGRQL
+446 YGRQL
-451 FPQLAKAL
+451 FPQLVIKSDAFESDDK
-459 DTGTEQG
+459 TEQG